1 MWNFLKRFKK
11 AEEPELHDHPWGAL
25 GMIGATG
32 ATGASA
38 TVTVGGP
45 TVSGKLP
52 PPQRVTVP
60 PLGQGPG
67 TVTIAPTPDAM
78 LSIKSDDGSIVIEC
92 NDKTIIESWDTKEA
106 MVDRPIGSLGFADG
120 IAYIMTRDGWVNM
133 GIALEK
139 PLEMTDRR
147 GAIKAQKARKQND

>member
-1 MWNFLKRFKK
+1 
-11 AEEPELHDHPWGAL
+11 
-25 GMIGATG
+25 
-32 ATGASA
+32 
-38 TVTVGGP
+38 
-45 TVSGKLP
+45 
-52 PPQRVTVP
+52 
-60 PLGQGPG
+60 
-67 TVTIAPTPDAM
+67 M